1 MLYSSFVK
9 RDLKWAIERVGQLR
23 KEIEHHDHEYY
34 VLDDPTIGDEEYD
47 RLFRELLELEKEY
60 PELAAPESISRR
72 VGGEPQKRFEKIEHQ
87 QSMLSLA
94 NAFDEAELR
103 AFDKRIGKLLEETEI
118 DFVTELKIDG
128 MAVSLTYESGVLTT
142 GATRGNGLIGE
153 NITANLKTIRPIPL
167 KLKNGNN
174 PKVVEVRGEAYLP
187 ISSFNQINEE
197 RSERE
202 EKLFANPR
210 NATAGALRQLD
221 PRVTASRPLA
231 FFAYAVGYIEGVDL
245 ETQIHTIEQLREWGF
260 PVNPEYQHQ
269 PSIEE
274 VVRFC
279 QEWEGKRKSLDYQI
293 DGIVVKVNRLA
304 YQSRLG
310 VVRRDPRW
318 AISYKFPDELAT
330 TTLLEI
336 RINVGRSGALNPY
349 AVLEPVQLG
358 GVTIR
363 TATLHN
369 EADICRKDIRVG
381 DVVVVKRAGDVIPQ
395 VVGPVR
401 ERRTG
406 NERCF
411 VGPKSCPA
419 CDTPV
424 MRQSEDAMAYC
435 TNRNCPA
442 QSLEAFKHFVSQRA
456 MDIRGLGPQTLEK
469 LLELEFIRDPADLY
483 SLTNE
488 KLALLPGFKDK
499 SIENL
504 LGSIEQSKLQPFP
517 RVLFAL
523 GIRHVGETVAELL
536 ASEFADM
543 DSLSRASEE
552 IMSELVGI
560 GPEIARAVH
569 DYFRIPSQRLLI
581 RKLKT
586 ADLQFQVSTKEVFPP
601 RKISDKIFVIS
612 GTLPNFSRRQIEEFI
627 QGHGGK
633 ISSSISSKT
642 DFLVAGE
649 RPGSKLEK
657 ARKLGVSEIS
667 EKQLMELVEDLA
679 TDI

>member
-1 MLYSSFVK
+1 MLYSFFVK
-9 RDLKWAIERVGQLR
+9 RNLEWATERVGQLR

-34 VLDDPTIGDEEYD
+34 ALDDPTIGDEEYD

-60 PELAAPESISRR
+60 PELAVPESISRR
-72 VGGEPQKRFEKIEHQ
+72 VGGEPQERFEKIEHQ

-94 NAFDEAELR
+94 NAFDEAELW
-103 AFDKRIGKLLEETEI
+103 AFDKRVGNLLEETEI

-142 GATRGNGLIGE
+142 GATRGDGQIGE

-174 PKVVEVRGEAYLP
+174 PKIVEVRGEAYIP
-187 ISSFNQINEE
+187 ISSFNRINEK
-197 RSERE
+197 RLERE
-202 EKLFANPR
+202 ENLFANPR

-221 PRVTASRPLA
+221 PRVTASRPLS

-245 ETQIHTIEQLREWGF
+245 QTQMQTIEQLRKWGF
-260 PVNPEYQHQ
+260 PVNPEYRHQ

-274 VVRFC
+274 VVQFC
-279 QEWEGKRKSLDYQI
+279 QEWEGKRESLDYQI
-293 DGIVVKVNRLA
+293 DGIVVKVNSLEH
-304 YQSRLG
+304 QSRLG
-310 VVRRDPRW
+310 VVSRDPRW

-336 RINVGRSGALNPY
+336 RINVGRSGALNPF

-369 EADICRKDIRVG
+369 EADIRRKDIRVG
-381 DVVVVKRAGDVIPQ
+381 DVVVVKRAGNVIPQ

-401 ERRTG
+401 EKRMG
-406 NERCF
+406 NERRF
-411 VGPKSCPA
+411 VVPKNCPA

-424 MRQSEDAMAYC
+424 MRQPEDAMAYC

-442 QSLEAFKHFVSQRA
+442 QSLEALKHFVCQRA

-469 LLELEFIRDPADLY
+469 LLELEFIRDPAGLY
-483 SLTNE
+483 SLTAE
-488 KLALLPGFKDK
+488 KLALLPGFKEK

-504 LGSIEQSKLQPFP
+504 LGSIERSKLQPFP

-523 GIRHVGETVAELL
+523 GIRHVGETVAQLL
-536 ASEFADM
+536 ASEFGDIS
-543 DSLSRASEE
+543 SLSRASEE
-552 IMSELVGI
+552 VMSELVGI

-569 DYFRIPSQRLLI
+569 DYFRIPDQRLLI
-581 RKLKT
+581 KKLET
-586 ADLQFQVSTKEVFPP
+586 VDLQFQVSTKGVSPP
-601 RKISDKIFVIS
+601 RTLSGKIFVIS
-612 GTLPNFSRRQIEEFI
+612 GTLPNFSRRQVENLI

-633 ISSSISSKT
+633 VSSSISSKI

-649 RPGSKLEK
+649 KPGYKLEK
-657 ARKLGVSEIS
+657 AQKLGVSQIS
-667 EKQLMELVEDLA
+667 EEQLMELVGNLV
-679 TDI
+679 TDT